1 MVFTKNCQI
10 QKLISA
16 NTTRQVFNR
25 VNGKLNQMSEN
36 RLADYKSRFNLF
48 ALISSLIVFTSNITL
63 MFRFI

>member
-1 MVFTKNCQI
+1 MLT
-10 QKLISA
+10 L
-16 NTTRQVFNR
+16 QVSNR

-48 ALISSLIVFTSNITL
+48 AFVSISDCFYFKDHFQL